1 MSRVGK
7 NPVSIPQG
15 VTVDVAGGTA
25 TVKGKL
31 GTLKLPIAANVDV
44 SVKDGKVW
52 VKPLSETQQAR
63 IMWGTTRAN
72 LRNMVDGVS
81 KGFSKSLEING
92 VGYRAAVQGKNLQL
106 QMGYSHDVLYP
117 IPEGIT
123 IKCEKPTAMTI
134 SGSIPDPRGSRIHAA
149 TRPDGN
155 ASAPS
160 CACVQ
165 PAPSRRNPHRN
176 QTQTRSPPRS
186 ANSFYLPP
194 FLQPDVLCGAYRVL
208 IETVLDFHV
217 FDKHQ
222 HD

>member
-123 IKCEKPTAMTI
+123 IKCEKPTAVTI
-134 SGSIPDPRGSRIHAA
+134 SG
-149 TRPDGN
+149 
-155 ASAPS
+155 
-160 CACVQ
+160 
-165 PAPSRRNPHRN
+165 
-176 QTQTRSPPRS
+176 
-186 ANSFYLPP
+186 
-194 FLQPDVLCGAYRVL
+194 
-208 IETVLDFHV
+208 
-217 FDKHQ
+217 FDKQ
-222 HD
+222 KVGQVAAEIRAVRPPEPYKGKGIKYDTETILRKEGKKK